1 MSSSAAMIRIACFLA
16 LFLPGMVA
24 QAIEQPIDRLVEQP
38 AGPHPVGFRVQQQA
52 EGRKPQ
58 QILSWYPAAAAGR
71 TLRYADYLATRL
83 TALRNDRNADELQTL
98 RRQQANRLA
107 QRLGPAAQ
115 TLLEAPMQA
124 SWNAPPAAGAF
135 PVIVYAPGVGGPA
148 DENAELLEYLA
159 SHGYV
164 VLSSAG
170 MGADG
175 KDVED
180 NLASVEPQVAD
191 LRALIRLAEANPQAD
206 ARRLALLGWS
216 WGGMTHL
223 FAATQEPHVQAL
235 ISLDGTREPA
245 LTQLIDVKRLNAPWL
260 YVSRTPDTITQ
271 LNRRGID
278 TRFSLLNEARHS
290 PVTQLIAY
298 PLRHEDFVSRRL
310 REAPP
315 TAYDEYSQAE
325 VRQAFGMVALYVRHF
340 LDAHLKQAPES
351 RAFLARKPVENGARP
366 HTLRLELNGSL
377 EPQP

>member
-1 MSSSAAMIRIACFLA
+1 MLRIA
-16 LFLPGMVA
+16 LFLTLLLPGLAA
-24 QAIEQPIDRLVEQP
+24 QASEPPADRLIEHA
-38 AGPHPVGFRVQQQA
+38 AGPHPVGFRVLHKTDGSQP
-52 EGRKPQ
+52 R
-58 QILSWYPAAAAGR
+58 QILSWYPAAAAAEP
-71 TLRYADYLATRL
+71 LRYADYLATRL
-83 TALRNDRNADELQTL
+83 TALRTDRSAEDLQAL
-98 RRQQANRLA
+98 RRQQASRLA

-115 TLLEAPMQA
+115 ALLEMPMQA
-124 SWNAPPAAGAF
+124 SWSAPPAKGAF

-148 DENAELLEYLA
+148 DENAELFEYLA
-159 SHGYV
+159 GHGYV
-164 VLSSAG
+164 VFSSVG

-191 LRALIRLAEANPQAD
+191 IRALIRHAESAPQAD
-206 ARRLALLGWS
+206 PQRLALLGWS
-216 WGGMTHL
+216 WGGMTQL
-223 FAATQEPHVQAL
+223 FAATQEAHVQAL

-245 LTQLIDVKRLNAPWL
+245 LTRLIDVTRLKAPWL

-310 REAPP
+310 REAPAS
-315 TAYDEYSQAE
+315 AYDDYSQAE

-351 RAFLARKPVENGARP
+351 RAFLARKPVENGALP
-366 HTLRLELNGSL
+366 HSLRIELNGSL
-377 EPQP
+377 APPP